1 MLVLDTDVA
10 RDFFE
15 VLEKLG
21 PSDSVRVVR
30 FVNEV
35 VKTLKATENRVKGK
49 EMEIECLM
57 RSLDEIEEKAQ
68 EDSAYEEE
76 DDEGK
81 GSFH

>member
-49 EMEIECLM
+49 EQEIECLM
-57 RSLDEIEEKAQ
+57 RSLDEIEDKAQ
-68 EDSAYEEE
+68 ADSAYSEA
-76 DDEGK
+76 DDEG
-81 GSFH
+81 

>member
-21 PSDSVRVVR
+21 PSDSVKVVR

-35 VKTLKATENRVKGK
+35 VKTLKATENRVKSK
-49 EMEIECLM
+49 DMEIECLM
-57 RSLDEIEEKAQ
+57 KSLDEIEEKARA
-68 EDSAYEEE
+68 DSAYSEA
-76 DDEGK
+76 DDEG
-81 GSFH
+81 